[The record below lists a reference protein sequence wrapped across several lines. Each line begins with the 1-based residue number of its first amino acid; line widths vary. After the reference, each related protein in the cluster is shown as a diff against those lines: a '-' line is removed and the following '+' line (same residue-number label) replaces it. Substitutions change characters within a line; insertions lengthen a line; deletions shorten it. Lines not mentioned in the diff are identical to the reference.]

1 MLAMAVTLAAA
12 KSRFAHA
19 TSPAHFSL
27 IALVNNAAETIGRKS
42 PLAAKFGAFDYLSY
56 DEKDVDVSVAAW
68 PSTFWR
74 DTRNYTVF

>member
-19 TSPAHFSL
+19 TSPALNSL
-27 IALVNNAAETIGRKS
+27 SEQCCRDDWT
-42 PLAAKFGAFDYLSY
+42 LAALLNYLSY